1 MQTSLP
7 GLKIWYEF
15 CAFYCALRPDAM
27 RKILISFLLLNTLI
41 GCNKNELGN
50 LEYVGNIQGGCF
62 LEKGSSFKGDP
73 IFKPDTVTYSVTND
87 SLNIFVGFNATC
99 CSEFSS
105 SSSVKAD
112 SILIKIQTTQPGLCD
127 CICYYTYN
135 FKFAGSANSYR
146 YRVSVDDYLN
156 FTGVI
161 TR

>member
-1 MQTSLP
+1 MIP
-7 GLKIWYEF
+7 V
-15 CAFYCALRPDAM
+15 
-27 RKILISFLLLNTLI
+27 FLLI
-41 GCNKNELGN
+41 AFISCDKNDVGS
-50 LEYVGNIQGGCF
+50 LEYVANIQGGCF

-73 IFKPDTVTYSVTND
+73 LFKPDTVTYSITND

-112 SILIKIQTTQPGLCD
+112 SILIKIQTTQPGMCD

-135 FKFAGSANSYR
+135 FKFFGNANSYK
-146 YRVSVDDYLN
+146 YSVSVDDYLN

-161 TR
+161 K